1 MSLLHCTR
9 KLLKE
14 MGVSPTAASRVPP
27 DDSKWGPW
35 YANLL
40 FVDRRKCVLFVHAKT
55 LASFLVGDLS
65 RAEMRNMGEVFRNGW
80 GRYLLQEDFP
90 APLVETLLS
99 EYKELT
105 PATAH
110 NKSVLASMN
119 DLAAH
124 YKYEIPIMGSLKPE
138 DLTGTI
144 MKLNRMP
151 MGAVNYAYAIEEL
164 RVLLG
169 LERRVAEIDL
179 IESGPQSPGG
189 SHGG

>member
-1 MSLLHCTR
+1 MRLLHCTR

-14 MGVSPTAASRVPP
+14 MGVSPAAARVPP

-40 FVDRRKCVLFVHAKT
+40 FIDRRKCIMFVHAKT

-65 RAEMRNMGEVFRNGW
+65 RADMRKMNEVFRNGW

-90 APLVETLLS
+90 APLVESLLS

-110 NKSVLASMN
+110 DKSVLASMN
-119 DLAAH
+119 DLATH

-138 DLTGTI
+138 DLAGTI
-144 MKLNRMP
+144 RELNRMP
-151 MGAVNYAYAIEEL
+151 MGTLKYAYAIESL
-164 RVLLG
+164 RAMVG
-169 LERRVAEIDL
+169 LDRCVAE
-179 IESGPQSPGG
+179 SGLMGPVKP
-189 SHGG
+189 

>member
-27 DDSKWGPW
+27 DESKWGPW

-65 RAEMRNMGEVFRNGW
+65 RAEMRKMGEVFRNGW

-110 NKSVLASMN
+110 DKTVLGSMN

-124 YKYEIPIMGSLKPE
+124 YKYEIPVMGSLKPE
-138 DLTGTI
+138 ALVGTI
-144 MKLNRMP
+144 RELNRMP
-151 MGAVNYAYAIEEL
+151 MGAVKYALAIEEL
-164 RVLLG
+164 RALVG
-169 LERRVAEIDL
+169 LDRRVK
-179 IESGPQSPGG
+179 ESGLTDA
-189 SHGG
+189 